1 MSRPRT
7 RITEK
12 EFAKIVV
19 SVRKFL
25 KKESSITNRTLRV
38 LTGLNYDQAISFFST
53 AVARGE
59 LRRCGRGSTTHY
71 TLLQ

>member
-7 RITEK
+7 KITEK

-25 KKESSITNRTLRV
+25 SKGSSIKNRTLRD
-38 LTGLNYDQAISFFST
+38 LTGLNYDQAILFFNI
-53 AVARGE
+53 AIARGV
-59 LRRCGRGSTTHY
+59 LRRCGRGSTTYY
-71 TLLQ
+71 TLLK

>member
-12 EFAKIVV
+12 EFAEIVV

-38 LTGLNYDQAISFFST
+38 LTGLNYDQAISFFNI
-53 AVARGE
+53 AVTRGV
-59 LRRCGRGSTTHY
+59 LRRSGRGSATHY